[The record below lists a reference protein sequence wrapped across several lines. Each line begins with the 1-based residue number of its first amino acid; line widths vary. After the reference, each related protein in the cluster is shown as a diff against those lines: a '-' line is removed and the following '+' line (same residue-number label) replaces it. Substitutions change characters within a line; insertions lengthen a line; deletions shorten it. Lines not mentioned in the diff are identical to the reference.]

1 MKDLAGLGS
10 AIVATAPTEL
20 RSTPTIP
27 VAIPSGESMLHFE
40 FGQQPVGLGASAT
53 YLLPYTTLVE
63 SQYLLR

>member
-1 MKDLAGLGS
+1 MRRIILS
-10 AIVATAPTEL
+10 PSIEITTARGIAVRRHCYRL
-20 RSTPTIP
+20 Q
-27 VAIPSGESMLHFE
+27 VSMLHFE